1 MSYKYGVSFNCIV
14 TRDGKRREVGGGGE
28 GCTSLDYVSNDLK
41 MLSDFLEALD
51 NKYIISTDHV
61 FVGGVCEVGEGR
73 IVAVLGELEEDEGE
87 HYFHVIA
94 VIFEKPEVPVVIEKP
109 HTTYDEWLDFI
120 VAQEDDIESFMDRN
134 RGEITELFETGSV
147 TVGYSCSNTNSI
159 RNFELSLT
167 VREVSN
173 G

>member
-14 TRDGKRREVGGGGE
+14 TRDGKRREVGGGRE
-28 GCTSLDYVSNDLK
+28 GYTSLDYVSNDLK

-51 NKYIISTDHV
+51 NKYIISTDHG

-73 IVAVLGELEEDEGE
+73 IVAVLEEDEGE
-87 HYFHVIA
+87 HYFYVIA
-94 VIFEKPEVPVVIEKP
+94 VIFEKPDAPVVIEKP
-109 HTTYDEWLDFI
+109 HLTYDEWLDFI
-120 VAQEDDIESFMDRN
+120 GAQEDDIESFMDRN
-134 RGEITELFETGSV
+134 HGEITELFETGSV

-167 VREVSN
+167 VREVDN